1 MKKLIA
7 GVVLGV
13 GLTAMAHG
21 AGDPQA
27 GEQNA
32 AVCAGC
38 HGQNGAKPIMGSYP
52 KLSGLGEKYLYR
64 QLVLIKDKERNIA
77 EMTGILDN
85 MNDQDLQDLAAY
97 FNAQDMVVGQAD
109 PDLVDQGAALYR
121 GGNMANG
128 RTGLCRLSQPARC
141 WQRAGRLPGSRW
153 SERRVSDQAAEC
165 LSRWFP
171 GCRHERIDHDG
182 CRLEADRC
190 RDRSGFQ
197 LHLRPELKSP
207 DCTENPAWCGVFCW
221 CARHGA

>member
-38 HGQNGAKPIMGSYP
+38 HGQGGAKPVMGVYP

-64 QLVLIKDKERNIA
+64 QLVAIKSKERNIP

-85 MNDQDLQDLAAY
+85 MSDQDLQDLAAY
-97 FNAQDMVVGQAD
+97 FDSQEMVVSQAD
-109 PDLVDQGAALYR
+109 PDLVDQGSALYR
-121 GGNMANG
+121 GGNLATGVPACAGCHNPQGNG
-128 RTGLCRLSQPARC
+128 NAPAGYPALGGQNAEYLTKQLKAYREGTRNAGSNAAIMMDVASKLTDAEIEAVSSYISGL
-141 WQRAGRLPGSRW
+141 
-153 SERRVSDQAAEC
+153 
-165 LSRWFP
+165 
-171 GCRHERIDHDG
+171 
-182 CRLEADRC
+182 
-190 RDRSGFQ
+190 
-197 LHLRPELKSP
+197 
-207 DCTENPAWCGVFCW
+207 N
-221 CARHGA
+221 